1 MEAVVRISSFAV
13 SQCSE
18 GSAIL
23 ASKAEDTAGGVR
35 IGEQAMA
42 LSDVQLAHDIGWNCP
57 ILEGGILHQN
67 GHRISGELRRLV
79 EFSSGKRRS
88 FVEEDYV
95 CALDDVEN
103 FRVDMRTASED
114 LAKKVSDAAH
124 IDLHN
129 GVETDAEI
137 SKLADHSLRNRVWGL
152 EEEKGRLHKDLAAM
166 TLKDTILRDKVREFE
181 LQMDGHRKR
190 VEKTE
195 RTILELRQASAQSS
209 KQSRE
214 AEIEVDELRSIC
226 ARNDGEKLDMQNRIE
241 RLQQLCMDHEKS
253 IHGLRQGLKN
263 GMDGNKEGRM
273 SRLQKELQRLSD
285 VEITL
290 RNELEASRVENINS
304 RRDINYLVERFT
316 NQQRES
322 TMQMKKLEQELRA
335 EIDCGQAKFAELKD
349 ENNLLFAKLKLLTR
363 ERHDTR
369 EALKSSDNRVSGL
382 EQENQCLLETIA
394 NVEEKLEV
402 KQKEIMNLQNKIE
415 RSIQD
420 RDLAQTAF
428 ALKEKVSPSGAAMT
442 KLNDIH
448 EKASSNGAVTTRLK
462 EKELPNSAHLGSE
475 MRQSLQAAAQQLYS
489 MNERLEALMNKL
501 SERDFQLQE
510 AREVI
515 AEKDDVVND
524 LEHSL
529 SNLAKTVD
537 SQNSRIMRLSK
548 QNEDLTRVSQSQC
561 KQIEDF
567 QTQITTVLGSKVR
580 ADQELD
586 VTRTQLEE
594 CEKQLESQNL
604 TCQLL
609 QGRVDA
615 LDLKLQH
622 CQPQITSLLQQ
633 RDELELEREKLHH
646 SLANVTLRV
655 TEFEHR
661 LVDREE
667 VVKVQ
672 ERTLQRLTKEIDDS
686 RKELILV
693 KQERDEMQK
702 EAEAMSREALRTS
715 MEVEVLRRRVHQ
727 LDEDVLL
734 RDGQICILRG
744 GLEDS

>member
-1 MEAVVRISSFAV
+1 
-13 SQCSE
+13 
-18 GSAIL
+18 
-23 ASKAEDTAGGVR
+23 
-35 IGEQAMA
+35 MA
-42 LSDVQLAHDIGWNCP
+42 LSEVQLAHDVGWNCP

-67 GHRISGELRRLV
+67 GYRISGELRRSV
-79 EFSSGKRRS
+79 EFSAGNRRS
-88 FVEEDYV
+88 IKEEEDYV
-95 CALDDVEN
+95 CALDDVEKVK
-103 FRVDMRTASED
+103 VDMRTASKD
-114 LAKKVSDAAH
+114 LGEEVSDAAQI
-124 IDLHN
+124 IDRHN
-129 GVETDAEI
+129 GVRTDAEN
-137 SKLADHSLRNRVWGL
+137 SNLEDHGLRNRVWAL
-152 EEEKGRLHKDLAAM
+152 EEEKGALHKDLAAM
-166 TLKDTILRDKVREFE
+166 TLKETILRDKVREFE

-190 VEKTE
+190 VEKAE
-195 RTILELRQASAQSS
+195 RTILELRQAAAQSS

-214 AEIEVDELRSIC
+214 ADIEVEELRSIC
-226 ARNDGEKLDMQNRIE
+226 ARNDGEKLDMQNRVE

-263 GMDGNKEGRM
+263 GMDGNKEGKM
-273 SRLQKELQRLSD
+273 SRLQKELQRLND

-290 RNELEASRVENINS
+290 RNELEASRVENVNV
-304 RRDINYLVERFT
+304 RRDINYLLERFT
-316 NQQRES
+316 NQQREG
-322 TMQMKKLEQELRA
+322 TLNMKKLEQDLRA
-335 EIDCGQAKFAELKD
+335 EIDCDQAKFAELQD
-349 ENNLLFAKLKLLTR
+349 ENNLLYAKLRLLTR

-369 EALKSSDNRVSGL
+369 EALRSSNDRVSGL
-382 EQENQCLLETIA
+382 EEENQCLLEKIA
-394 NVEEKLEV
+394 KVEWELEV
-402 KQKEIMNLQNKIE
+402 KQKDILSLQSQME

-420 RDLAQTAF
+420 RDSAQAAF
-428 ALKEKVSPSGAAMT
+428 ALKEKVSPRGAATM
-442 KLNDIH
+442 KLNDK
-448 EKASSNGAVTTRLK
+448 EENESSNGDVK
-462 EKELPNSAHLGSE
+462 MKVKDKELPNSAHLGSE

-501 SERDFQLQE
+501 SERDFQLEE
-510 AREVI
+510 ARAVI
-515 AEKDDVVND
+515 AGKDDVVND

-548 QNEDLTRVSQSQC
+548 QNEVLTRESQSQC

-567 QTQITTVLGSKVR
+567 QTQITTALGSKTK

-594 CEKQLESQNL
+594 YEKQLESQSL

-615 LDLKLQH
+615 LEVKLQH

-633 RDELELEREKLHH
+633 RDALELERENLHH

-661 LVDREE
+661 LDDREE

-672 ERTLQRLTKEIDDS
+672 ETTLQKLMKEMDHGC
-686 RKELILV
+686 KELILV

-702 EAEAMSREALRTS
+702 DAEAMSREALRTS
-715 MEVEVLRRRVHQ
+715 MEVEVLRRRIHQ